1 MEKKTPLY
9 DSHVALGAKMVEFG
23 GFLMPVQYPSG
34 ILAEHMAVREKAGLF
49 DVSHMGE
56 LVFCGEDALANIQ
69 HLVTTDISK
78 MQNGDMRYGMFCNDE
93 GGVVDDLIVY
103 RMEADDYLIVVNA
116 GNRDKDAAW
125 VEAHL
130 SGHPGYH
137 DAGNEFGQIAIQGPV
152 SKEIMTKLCEE
163 SALPEKYYSFTKAT
177 LTWNGRSAETY
188 VSRSGYT
195 GSFGYEILCK
205 TEDTVWLWDTLL
217 EAGKDFGLIPCGLG
231 ARDTLRLEAAMP
243 LYGHEL
249 TDNITPK
256 MAGLPCK
263 LDGKDFIG
271 HDALVKLGAPE
282 VKRVGL
288 KGVGRGIVREHC
300 DLYSAPDGEKIGW
313 TSSGTFAPYLGC
325 CVAMGYVPVEDAE
338 VGKHVYADVRG
349 RKVVHQC
356 KGRVYLESLEGDI
369 FNLKSAMSEYVALGR
384 LLSEQGD
391 SLELFADSKEDEA
404 LLLNFLGR
412 LDEENR
418 QLDK

>member
-1 MEKKTPLY
+1 MMEKKTPLY
-9 DSHVALGAKMVEFG
+9 ESHVALGAKMVEFG
-23 GFLMPVQYPSG
+23 GFLMPVQYPTG

-56 LVFCGEDALANIQ
+56 LVFHGEDALENIQ

-78 MQNGDMRYGMFCNDE
+78 MLDGDMRYGMFCNDE

-103 RMEADDYLIVVNA
+103 RMAQDDYLIVVNA

-125 VEAHL
+125 VETHL

-137 DAGNEFGQIAIQGPV
+137 DAGNEFGQIAVQGPV
-152 SKEIMTKLCEE
+152 SKEILVKLCDEAE
-163 SALPEKYYSFTKAT
+163 LPVKYYSFTKAV

-205 TEDTVWLWDTLL
+205 AEDTVWLWNTLL
-217 EAGKDFGLIPCGLG
+217 EAGKEFGLIPCGLG
-231 ARDTLRLEAAMP
+231 ARDTLRLEAAM
-243 LYGHEL
+243 LLLRQSDTTLTDAAYAYGHEL
-249 TDNITPK
+249 TDDITPK

-271 HDALVKLGAPE
+271 HDALVKRGAPE

-300 DLYSAPDGEKIGW
+300 DLYAAPDGEKIGW

-338 VGKHVYADVRG
+338 IGKHVYADVRG
-349 RKVVHQC
+349 RKIEMEIVPTPFY
-356 KGRVYLESLEGDI
+356 KR
-369 FNLKSAMSEYVALGR
+369 
-384 LLSEQGD
+384 
-391 SLELFADSKEDEA
+391 
-404 LLLNFLGR
+404 
-412 LDEENR
+412 
-418 QLDK
+418 

>member
-56 LVFCGEDALANIQ
+56 LVFHGEDALANIQ

-177 LTWNGRSAETY
+177 LTWNLCLPLGLHGLVRLRNSLQGRRHRLA
-188 VSRSGYT
+188 VGY
-195 GSFGYEILCK
+195 
-205 TEDTVWLWDTLL
+205 
-217 EAGKDFGLIPCGLG
+217 
-231 ARDTLRLEAAMP
+231 AA
-243 LYGHEL
+243 
-249 TDNITPK
+249 
-256 MAGLPCK
+256 
-263 LDGKDFIG
+263 
-271 HDALVKLGAPE
+271 
-282 VKRVGL
+282 
-288 KGVGRGIVREHC
+288 GRGQGLRPHP
-300 DLYSAPDGEKIGW
+300 LRSRRARYAA
-313 TSSGTFAPYLGC
+313 SGSGHAALRPR
-325 CVAMGYVPVEDAE
+325 
-338 VGKHVYADVRG
+338 ADRQHHPQNG
-349 RKVVHQC
+349 
-356 KGRVYLESLEGDI
+356 GPSLQ
-369 FNLKSAMSEYVALGR
+369 AR
-384 LLSEQGD
+384 
-391 SLELFADSKEDEA
+391 
-404 LLLNFLGR
+404 R
-412 LDEENR
+412 
-418 QLDK
+418 

>member
-1 MEKKTPLY
+1 MTVLLQII
-9 DSHVALGAKMVEFG
+9 DHT
-23 GFLMPVQYPSG
+23 Q
-34 ILAEHMAVREKAGLF
+34 R
-49 DVSHMGE
+49 
-56 LVFCGEDALANIQ
+56 
-69 HLVTTDISK
+69 
-78 MQNGDMRYGMFCNDE
+78 
-93 GGVVDDLIVY
+93 VVDWNGKTDTL
-103 RMEADDYLIVVNA
+103 NA
-116 GNRDKDAAW
+116 RAGGGGAGVLRARDTD
-125 VEAHL
+125 
-130 SGHPGYH
+130 

-349 RKVVHQC
+349 RKVEMEIVPTPFY
-356 KGRVYLESLEGDI
+356 KR
-369 FNLKSAMSEYVALGR
+369 
-384 LLSEQGD
+384 
-391 SLELFADSKEDEA
+391 
-404 LLLNFLGR
+404 
-412 LDEENR
+412 
-418 QLDK
+418 

>member
-1 MEKKTPLY
+1 MMEKKTPLY
-9 DSHVALGAKMVEFG
+9 ELHVALGAKMVEFG
-23 GFLMPVQYPSG
+23 GFLMPVQYPTG

-56 LVFCGEDALANIQ
+56 LVFHGEDALENIQ

-78 MQNGDMRYGMFCNDE
+78 MLDGDMRYGMFCNDE

-103 RMEADDYLIVVNA
+103 RMAQDDYLIVVNA

-125 VEAHL
+125 VETHL

-137 DAGNEFGQIAIQGPV
+137 DAGNEFGQIAVQGPV
-152 SKEIMTKLCEE
+152 SKEILVKLCDEA
-163 SALPEKYYSFTKAT
+163 ALPVKYYSFTKAV

-195 GSFGYEILCK
+195 GSFGYAAALSITGYTGSGGCEIYAAN
-205 TEDTVWLWDTLL
+205 EDGDKLWKALW
-217 EAGKDFGLIPCGLG
+217 EAGEEFGLKNIGLG

-249 TDNITPK
+249 TDDITPR

-271 HDALVKLGAPE
+271 HDALVKRGAPE

-300 DLYSAPDGEKIGW
+300 DLYAAPDGEKIGW

-338 VGKHVYADVRG
+338 IGKHVYADVRG
-349 RKVVHQC
+349 RKIEIVPTPFY
-356 KGRVYLESLEGDI
+356 KR
-369 FNLKSAMSEYVALGR
+369 
-384 LLSEQGD
+384 
-391 SLELFADSKEDEA
+391 
-404 LLLNFLGR
+404 
-412 LDEENR
+412 
-418 QLDK
+418 

>member
-56 LVFCGEDALANIQ
+56 LVFHGEDALANIQ

-103 RMEADDYLIVVNA
+103 RMEADDYLIVVN
-116 GNRDKDAAW
+116 
-125 VEAHL
+125 
-130 SGHPGYH
+130 
-137 DAGNEFGQIAIQGPV
+137 EFGQVAIQGPV

-205 TEDTVWLWDTLL
+205 AEDTVWLWDTLL
-217 EAGKDFGLIPCGLG
+217 EAGRDFGLIPCGLG

-263 LDGKDFIG
+263 LDGKNFIG

-349 RKVVHQC
+349 RKVEMEIVPTPFY
-356 KGRVYLESLEGDI
+356 KR
-369 FNLKSAMSEYVALGR
+369 
-384 LLSEQGD
+384 
-391 SLELFADSKEDEA
+391 
-404 LLLNFLGR
+404 
-412 LDEENR
+412 
-418 QLDK
+418 

>member
-9 DSHVALGAKMVEFG
+9 ESHVALGAKMVEFG
-23 GFLMPVQYPSG
+23 GFLMPVQYPTG

-56 LVFCGEDALANIQ
+56 LVFHGEDALENIQ

-78 MQNGDMRYGMFCNDE
+78 MLDGDMRYGMFCNDE

-103 RMEADDYLIVVNA
+103 RMAQDDYLIVVNA

-137 DAGNEFGQIAIQGPV
+137 DAGNEFGQIAVQGPV
-152 SKEIMTKLCEE
+152 SKEILLKLCDEA
-163 SALPEKYYSFTKAT
+163 ALPAKYYSFTKAS

-205 TEDTVWLWDTLL
+205 AEDTVWLWNTLL
-217 EAGKDFGLIPCGLG
+217 EAGKEFGLIPCGLG

-249 TDNITPK
+249 TDDITPRWQGFPASSTARISSV
-256 MAGLPCK
+256 MTRWSSAARRRSSVWVSRASDAVSCASIATSTPHRTARRSAGPPLARSRRISAAASRWVMCRSKTPRSVSMSMPTCAVARSRWRSFRPRSISAELVNSED
-263 LDGKDFIG
+263 LDVF
-271 HDALVKLGAPE
+271 
-282 VKRVGL
+282 
-288 KGVGRGIVREHC
+288 C
-300 DLYSAPDGEKIGW
+300 
-313 TSSGTFAPYLGC
+313 
-325 CVAMGYVPVEDAE
+325 
-338 VGKHVYADVRG
+338 
-349 RKVVHQC
+349 
-356 KGRVYLESLEGDI
+356 
-369 FNLKSAMSEYVALGR
+369 
-384 LLSEQGD
+384 
-391 SLELFADSKEDEA
+391 
-404 LLLNFLGR
+404 
-412 LDEENR
+412 
-418 QLDK
+418 

>member
-177 LTWNGRSAETY
+177 LTWNDRGHRLAVGYAAGSRQGLRPHPLRPRRARYAASGSGHAALRPRADRQHHPKNGRSSLQA
-188 VSRSGYT
+188 RRQ
-195 GSFGYEILCK
+195 
-205 TEDTVWLWDTLL
+205 
-217 EAGKDFGLIPCGLG
+217 GLHRP
-231 ARDTLRLEAAMP
+231 
-243 LYGHEL
+243 
-249 TDNITPK
+249 
-256 MAGLPCK
+256 
-263 LDGKDFIG
+263 
-271 HDALVKLGAPE
+271 
-282 VKRVGL
+282 
-288 KGVGRGIVREHC
+288 
-300 DLYSAPDGEKIGW
+300 
-313 TSSGTFAPYLGC
+313 
-325 CVAMGYVPVEDAE
+325 
-338 VGKHVYADVRG
+338 
-349 RKVVHQC
+349 
-356 KGRVYLESLEGDI
+356 
-369 FNLKSAMSEYVALGR
+369 
-384 LLSEQGD
+384 
-391 SLELFADSKEDEA
+391 
-404 LLLNFLGR
+404 
-412 LDEENR
+412 
-418 QLDK
+418 

>member
-1 MEKKTPLY
+1 MMEKKTPLY
-9 DSHVALGAKMVEFG
+9 ESHVALGAKMVEFG
-23 GFLMPVQYPSG
+23 GFLMPVQYPTG
-34 ILAEHMAVREKAGLF
+34 ILAKHMAVREKAGLF

-56 LVFCGEDALANIQ
+56 MVFHGEDALENIQ

-78 MQNGDMRYGMFCNDE
+78 MLDGDMRYGMFCNDE

-103 RMEADDYLIVVNA
+103 RMAQDDYLIVVNA

-125 VEAHL
+125 VETHL

-137 DAGNEFGQIAIQGPV
+137 DAGNEFGQIAVQGPV
-152 SKEIMTKLCEE
+152 SKEILLKLCDEA
-163 SALPEKYYSFTKAT
+163 ALPVKYYSFTKAV

-205 TEDTVWLWDTLL
+205 AEDTVWLWNTLL
-217 EAGKDFGLIPCGLG
+217 EAGKEFGLIPCGLG

-249 TDNITPK
+249 TDDITPK

-271 HDALVKLGAPE
+271 HDALVKRGAPE

-300 DLYSAPDGEKIGW
+300 DLYAAPDGEKIGW

-338 VGKHVYADVRG
+338 IGKHVYADVRG
-349 RKVVHQC
+349 RKIEMEIVPTPFY
-356 KGRVYLESLEGDI
+356 KR
-369 FNLKSAMSEYVALGR
+369 
-384 LLSEQGD
+384 
-391 SLELFADSKEDEA
+391 
-404 LLLNFLGR
+404 
-412 LDEENR
+412 
-418 QLDK
+418 

>member
-1 MEKKTPLY
+1 
-9 DSHVALGAKMVEFG
+9 MVEFG

-163 SALPEKYYSFTKAT
+163 SALPEK
-177 LTWNGRSAETY
+177 
-188 VSRSGYT
+188 
-195 GSFGYEILCK
+195 
-205 TEDTVWLWDTLL
+205 
-217 EAGKDFGLIPCGLG
+217 
-231 ARDTLRLEAAMP
+231 
-243 LYGHEL
+243 
-249 TDNITPK
+249 
-256 MAGLPCK
+256 
-263 LDGKDFIG
+263 
-271 HDALVKLGAPE
+271 
-282 VKRVGL
+282 
-288 KGVGRGIVREHC
+288 
-300 DLYSAPDGEKIGW
+300 
-313 TSSGTFAPYLGC
+313 
-325 CVAMGYVPVEDAE
+325 
-338 VGKHVYADVRG
+338 
-349 RKVVHQC
+349 
-356 KGRVYLESLEGDI
+356 
-369 FNLKSAMSEYVALGR
+369 
-384 LLSEQGD
+384 
-391 SLELFADSKEDEA
+391 
-404 LLLNFLGR
+404 
-412 LDEENR
+412 
-418 QLDK
+418 

>member
-1 MEKKTPLY
+1 MMEKKTPLY
-9 DSHVALGAKMVEFG
+9 ESHVALGAKMVEFG
-23 GFLMPVQYPSG
+23 GFLMPVQYPTG

-56 LVFCGEDALANIQ
+56 LVFHGEDALENIQ

-78 MQNGDMRYGMFCNDE
+78 MLDGDMRYGMFCNDE

-103 RMEADDYLIVVNA
+103 RMAQDDYLIVVNA

-125 VEAHL
+125 VETHL

-137 DAGNEFGQIAIQGPV
+137 DAGNEFGQIAVQGPV
-152 SKEIMTKLCEE
+152 SKEILVKLCDEAE
-163 SALPEKYYSFTKAT
+163 LPVKYYSFTKAV

-205 TEDTVWLWDTLL
+205 AEDTVWLWNTLL
-217 EAGKDFGLIPCGLG
+217 EAGKEFGLIPCGLG

-249 TDNITPK
+249 TDDITPK
-256 MAGLPCK
+256 MAGRPCK

-271 HDALVKLGAPE
+271 HDALVKRGAPE

-300 DLYSAPDGEKIGW
+300 DLYAAPDGEKIGW

-338 VGKHVYADVRG
+338 IGKHVYADVRG
-349 RKVVHQC
+349 RKIEMEIVPTPFY
-356 KGRVYLESLEGDI
+356 KR
-369 FNLKSAMSEYVALGR
+369 
-384 LLSEQGD
+384 
-391 SLELFADSKEDEA
+391 
-404 LLLNFLGR
+404 
-412 LDEENR
+412 
-418 QLDK
+418 

>member
-1 MEKKTPLY
+1 MMEKKTPLY
-9 DSHVALGAKMVEFG
+9 ESHVALGAKMVEFG
-23 GFLMPVQYPSG
+23 GFLMPVQYPTG

-56 LVFCGEDALANIQ
+56 LVFHGEDALENIQ

-78 MQNGDMRYGMFCNDE
+78 MLDGDMRYGMFCNDE

-103 RMEADDYLIVVNA
+103 RMAQDDYLIVVNA

-137 DAGNEFGQIAIQGPV
+137 DAGNEFGQIAVQGPV
-152 SKEIMTKLCEE
+152 SKEILVKLCDEA
-163 SALPEKYYSFTKAT
+163 ALPVKYYSFTKAV

-205 TEDTVWLWDTLL
+205 AEDTVWLWNTLL
-217 EAGKDFGLIPCGLG
+217 EAGKEFGLIPCGLG

-249 TDNITPK
+249 TDDITPK

-271 HDALVKLGAPE
+271 HDALVRRGAPE

-300 DLYSAPDGEKIGW
+300 DLYAAPDGEKIGW

-338 VGKHVYADVRG
+338 IGKHVYADVRG
-349 RKVVHQC
+349 RKIEMEIVPTPFY
-356 KGRVYLESLEGDI
+356 KR
-369 FNLKSAMSEYVALGR
+369 
-384 LLSEQGD
+384 
-391 SLELFADSKEDEA
+391 
-404 LLLNFLGR
+404 
-412 LDEENR
+412 
-418 QLDK
+418 

>member
-217 EAGKDFGLIPCGLG
+217 EAGKDF
-231 ARDTLRLEAAMP
+231 
-243 LYGHEL
+243 
-249 TDNITPK
+249 
-256 MAGLPCK
+256 
-263 LDGKDFIG
+263 IG

-349 RKVVHQC
+349 RKVEMEIVPTPFY
-356 KGRVYLESLEGDI
+356 KR
-369 FNLKSAMSEYVALGR
+369 
-384 LLSEQGD
+384 
-391 SLELFADSKEDEA
+391 
-404 LLLNFLGR
+404 
-412 LDEENR
+412 
-418 QLDK
+418 